1 MEAFRKNVLKEESA
15 EERAKAMYNMG
26 KKDGLAGEGKDQR
39 NHIKNDDDYIKG
51 YSAGVA
57 ERKKKDSKKTNEAKG
72 STAGEG
78 MPLERAFKH
87 AMKYAAE
94 KRLNLKYAQK
104 VRLKDWVRDNVAN
117 KNMSDPD
124 GKKAIEKAIDSKVAY
139 R

>member
-39 NHIKNDDDYIKG
+39 SHIRNDSDYTKG

-78 MPLERAFKH
+78 MPLIRAVDH
-87 AMKYAAE
+87 AMKYAAK
-94 KRLNLKYAQK
+94 KRLNLGYAQK
-104 VRLKDWVRDNVAN
+104 VRLRDWIKANVVE
-117 KNMSDPD
+117 KNLSDPVAR
-124 GKKAIEKAIDSKVAY
+124 KAIQDAIDDKEAY